1 MVHWFIGSS
10 SSGWWYTDPWKIWV
24 RQLGL
29 LFLRWWESHNPA
41 MFQTFPNHQ
50 PIIFIHFLCQTCHLA
65 NPLVTFQHHPRLP
78 GGTCHDA
85 GTTSRLLWRGV
96 VRADAICHYTLSFY
110 GCFNCSSLY
119 ILHVYVYSFMRLVIH
134 LFVCIYVFMYLC
146 HVIFQFFQQIYRSV
160 CWCIVIS
167 SIEGSPDSIE
177 GSVPRFLL
185 NFPAIEALRRSSSCG
200 RKEFQSLV
208 SIQKVWTNHP
218 RQKLET
224 LLVPQIDCL
233 HFRIFSCLD
242 LGPIWMHCDTSLIWS
257 KTVLRYCGYLVGGAI
272 TILKNMSSSMGKMTS
287 HILWEITQPCLKPPT
302 SFPHHH

>member
-96 VRADAICHYTLSFY
+96 VQADAICHYTLSFY

-119 ILHVYVYSFMRLVIH
+119 ILHVYVYSFMCLVIY

-146 HVIFQFFQQIYRSV
+146 HVFFSTYPTNIQVGLLMHRDFVHRRITWLHRRIRS
-160 CWCIVIS
+160 
-167 SIEGSPDSIE
+167 
-177 GSVPRFLL
+177 SVSAE
-185 NFPAIEALRRSSSCG
+185 FPSDRGPEALIILWPQG
-200 RKEFQSLV
+200 V
-208 SIQKVWTNHP
+208 SIVGFHPEGMNKSSQTKIGNSFGTTNWLP
-218 RQKLET
+218 ALQ
-224 LLVPQIDCL
+224 D
-233 HFRIFSCLD
+233 F
-242 LGPIWMHCDTSLIWS
+242 
-257 KTVLRYCGYLVGGAI
+257 
-272 TILKNMSSSMGKMTS
+272 
-287 HILWEITQPCLKPPT
+287 
-302 SFPHHH
+302 